1 MLLIKVKKPVD
12 GYKEG
17 DEVEVATDDAGTP
30 LARSWRRRLADA
42 EHDGCCEIVK
52 PRKVKRT
59 KPQETNDG

>member
-1 MLLIKVKKPVD
+1 MIVIKVNKPVD

-17 DEVEVATDDAGTP
+17 EEVRVATDDAGTP

-42 EHDGCCEIVK
+42 KLDGCCEIMK

-59 KPQETNDG
+59 KPQEKIDG